1 MIDWQPWLPTALANL
16 ARARELLENLGP
28 ATRMRWGPV
37 IASDIRNAMAAVVTS
52 AERLRRMILDVE
64 EARTGVLPDRA
75 TAEALLAE
83 LPAPSLVADADAYR
97 LYATYWLAGLPA
109 TETALLVS
117 YFHCAADS
125 LAYFVTIH
133 AYDRADS

>member
-28 ATRMRWGPV
+28 ATRARWGPV
-37 IASDIRNAMAAVVTS
+37 IASDIRNALAAVVTS

-64 EARTGVLPDRA
+64 ETRAGALPDRA
-75 TAEALLAE
+75 TAAALLAE

-97 LYATYWLAGLPA
+97 LCVTYWLAGLPA
-109 TETALLVS
+109 AETGLLIS

-125 LAYFVTIH
+125 LAYFVTIY
-133 AYDRADS
+133 AYDRAGS